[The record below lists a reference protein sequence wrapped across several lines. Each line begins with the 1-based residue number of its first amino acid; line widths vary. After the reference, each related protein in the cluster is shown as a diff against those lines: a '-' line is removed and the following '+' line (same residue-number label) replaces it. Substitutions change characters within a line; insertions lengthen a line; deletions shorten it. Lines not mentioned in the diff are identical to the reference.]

1 MTVTNTDADS
11 AQRRAEMQKL
21 NKQPSSCQ
29 NRTFAESKLHNF
41 IINKQQFNSFRQYS
55 TIPDA
60 IHTNSALQTN
70 FLMLQQKSQ
79 MLFLVPTQ
87 KPSVHY
93 FAMPKRKKERK
104 TELWNWLI
112 TYIYVKNNTA
122 LKNTVQQATS
132 DSTGTFY
139 SFHIFYTRM
148 NGYYFILMKISK
160 VLYIGYVSDKHSD
173 HASFCRILHHL
184 VELVTLATQELT

>member
-104 TELWNWLI
+104 EDRVVELANYVYICEKQYSTEKYCTASHFRFNWHFLQLS
-112 TYIYVKNNTA
+112 YILYENEWV
-122 LKNTVQQATS
+122 L
-132 DSTGTFY
+132 
-139 SFHIFYTRM
+139 
-148 NGYYFILMKISK
+148 
-160 VLYIGYVSDKHSD
+160 LYINEDLQS
-173 HASFCRILHHL
+173 L
-184 VELVTLATQELT
+184 VYWLCLRQTQ